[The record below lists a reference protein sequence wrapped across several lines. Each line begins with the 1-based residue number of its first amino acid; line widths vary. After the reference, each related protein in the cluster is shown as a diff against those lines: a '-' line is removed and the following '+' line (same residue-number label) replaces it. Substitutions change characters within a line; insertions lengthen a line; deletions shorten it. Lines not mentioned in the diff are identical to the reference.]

1 MATVS
6 LGGTVRHSLA
16 SLCCAVLCLL
26 CCAVLCCAVLRCACP
41 PAQRL
46 GAALDDDE
54 AEARG
59 AVRQLGARWQHQA
72 GAGHVVLTGVDVH
85 LEAQLVVGQVAH
97 LAGGEGKGRQG
108 R

>member
-1 MATVS
+1 MATAS
-6 LGGTVRHSLA
+6 LGGTMWHSPA
-16 SLCCAVLCLL
+16 SLCCAVLRG
-26 CCAVLCCAVLRCACP
+26 AALCCAVLRCACP